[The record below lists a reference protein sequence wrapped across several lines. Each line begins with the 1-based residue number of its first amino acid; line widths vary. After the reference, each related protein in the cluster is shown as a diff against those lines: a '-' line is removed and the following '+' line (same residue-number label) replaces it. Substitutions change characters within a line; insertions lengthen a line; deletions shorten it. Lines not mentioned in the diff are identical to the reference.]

1 VLPARDV
8 AAILAVAERAVRGT
22 WRAWRL
28 PACRIGRYLR
38 WREREVCAWI
48 DRQDA

>member
-8 AAILAVAERAVRGT
+8 AAVLAVAERAVRLT